1 MKLAAVFSDG
11 MVLQRDKEI
20 YIFGESDT
28 SEAIDI
34 EIDDIRVSS
43 VVKPGKWY
51 ITLPAH
57 AVGGPYEM
65 VIRAV
70 TEPGNGNGADK
81 CITIRDILYG
91 EVWLD
96 NGQSNIEFEIQNSV
110 GGAEELKKADY
121 PEIRYFKAIKAPVID
136 DDFLRE
142 EEKLRWHKCSN
153 GDFSEMSG
161 IGYFFA
167 QKLQKNLKIP
177 VGIVDCYWGGTSITC
192 WLEKE
197 NLVSETEGKEYFE
210 EYERAIEGK
219 TKEQYQSEVEAY
231 NEELAEYQR
240 LASEVTEKNP
250 DITPGELRKAAGE
263 YPWPPPMGAESA
275 FRPCGLIETMMKRVA
290 PYTLRGIIY
299 YQGEE
304 DAVNNYE
311 DIRDKSKL
319 DVFFYE
325 GFYRKLLRRLIS
337 QYRSLFRDEALPIV
351 LVQLPM
357 FIAEGDEDLRKW
369 GYLREA
375 QAEVSR
381 ELDSVMMV
389 PLIDLGEYDNIH
401 PVDKK
406 TPGERIAG
414 EVLGQIYGDTSA
426 GVRHMNIGS
435 AYRIKGGVTLR
446 FNDTYGG
453 IALGK
458 NDLMDIRREFTY
470 SDDGLIFG
478 LEIGIENEV
487 TAENDAEK
495 KSCITWKVPE
505 RAVIDDGRLVIYEKK
520 HVVAVRYAFF
530 DYGKVNLYNRRS
542 APLAPFRIKVT
553 GEESCADGK

>member
-57 AVGGPYEM
+57 AAGGPYEM

-70 TEPGNGNGADK
+70 TEPGNVNGADK
-81 CITIRDILYG
+81 CIIIRDILYG

-231 NEELAEYQR
+231 
-240 LASEVTEKNP
+240 K
-250 DITPGELRKAAGE
+250 
-263 YPWPPPMGAESA
+263 
-275 FRPCGLIETMMKRVA
+275 
-290 PYTLRGIIY
+290 
-299 YQGEE
+299 
-304 DAVNNYE
+304 
-311 DIRDKSKL
+311 
-319 DVFFYE
+319 
-325 GFYRKLLRRLIS
+325 
-337 QYRSLFRDEALPIV
+337 
-351 LVQLPM
+351 
-357 FIAEGDEDLRKW
+357 
-369 GYLREA
+369 
-375 QAEVSR
+375 
-381 ELDSVMMV
+381 
-389 PLIDLGEYDNIH
+389 
-401 PVDKK
+401 
-406 TPGERIAG
+406 
-414 EVLGQIYGDTSA
+414 
-426 GVRHMNIGS
+426 
-435 AYRIKGGVTLR
+435 
-446 FNDTYGG
+446 
-453 IALGK
+453 
-458 NDLMDIRREFTY
+458 
-470 SDDGLIFG
+470 
-478 LEIGIENEV
+478 
-487 TAENDAEK
+487 
-495 KSCITWKVPE
+495 
-505 RAVIDDGRLVIYEKK
+505 
-520 HVVAVRYAFF
+520 
-530 DYGKVNLYNRRS
+530 
-542 APLAPFRIKVT
+542 
-553 GEESCADGK
+553 